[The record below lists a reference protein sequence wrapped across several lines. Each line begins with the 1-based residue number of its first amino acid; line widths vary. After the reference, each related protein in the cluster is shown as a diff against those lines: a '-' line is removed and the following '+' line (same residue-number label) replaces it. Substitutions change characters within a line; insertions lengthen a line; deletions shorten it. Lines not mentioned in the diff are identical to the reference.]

1 MTFLEYENIK
11 KISKLYRIIAE
22 RLVNNSKRLLK
33 NRILTFPVVRYFT
46 RKLEFVSKILSI
58 IVTFHKWLKV
68 LKFKEV
74 REKRIYLSDCITTVR
89 NVVRWEYVSTTSLIM
104 SPYYVNKTKS
114 FTKKRDINKKMKL
127 ILRAANYRTATN
139 FPLSM
144 LNNFSH
150 NKVISSF

>member
-33 NRILTFPVVRYFT
+33 NRILTFP
-46 RKLEFVSKILSI
+46 VSKILSI

-127 ILRAANYRTATN
+127 ILRAANYRTTTN

-150 NKVISSF
+150 NKVISIF